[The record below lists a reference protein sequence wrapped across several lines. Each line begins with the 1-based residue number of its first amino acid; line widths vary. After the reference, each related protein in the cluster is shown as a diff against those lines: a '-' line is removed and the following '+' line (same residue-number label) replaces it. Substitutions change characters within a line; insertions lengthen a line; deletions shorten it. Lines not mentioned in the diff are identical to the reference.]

1 MSDRITRRQRR
12 EAFSWLG
19 EQLRGLVDEL
29 LEDLDALD
37 PGDVA
42 AIVAPVLDDRLD
54 WQAAP
59 PELRPFLE
67 ALDGPV
73 LAAAVRALV
82 VTAQRL
88 PRRPEATPSPA

>member
-1 MSDRITRRQRR
+1 MPRTDRHHRRQ
-12 EAFSWLG
+12 AFRWLG
-19 EQLRGLVDEL
+19 EQLRELVDEL

-42 AIVAPVLDDRLD
+42 SIVAPVLDDRLD
-54 WQAAP
+54 WQTAP
-59 PELRPFLE
+59 PEIRPILE

-73 LAAAVRALV
+73 LAAAVRALI

-88 PRRPEATPSPA
+88 PRRPEAAPSPA